1 LHIIKKYLENKK
13 MIKSI
18 NHIGIA
24 VTDLDSAVETFRK
37 IFQFT
42 NVHREIVEDQ
52 KIEVASFKVGNM
64 LIELTK
70 STSPDGPIG
79 KFIEKNGGKG
89 GLHHIAFESDNVAE
103 EIKRIEAEGIQLI
116 DKTPRPGA
124 HEMMIAFMHPKST
137 AGVLTEVCQSK
148 H

>member
-1 LHIIKKYLENKK
+1 
-13 MIKSI
+13 MIKCI

-24 VTDLDSAVETFRK
+24 VTDLEQAIETFRK

-42 NVHREIVEDQ
+42 EVHREEVADQ
-52 KIEVASFKVGNM
+52 KIEVASFKVGDM

-70 STSPDGPIG
+70 PTSPDGPIG

-89 GLHHIAFESDNVAE
+89 GLHHIAFETDNVAE
-103 EIKRIEAEGIQLI
+103 DLNRIECEGIQLI
-116 DKTPRPGA
+116 DKAPRPGA
-124 HEMMIAFMHPKST
+124 HDMMIAFMHPKST
-137 AGVLTEVCQSK
+137 NGVLTEICQPK

>member
-1 LHIIKKYLENKK
+1 

-24 VTDLDSAVETFRK
+24 VTNLEEAIETFRK

-42 NVHREIVEDQ
+42 EVHREDVPDQ
-52 KIEVASFKVGNM
+52 KIKVASFKVGDM
-64 LIELTK
+64 LIELTY

-89 GLHHIAFESDNVAE
+89 GLHHIAFESDNVGE
-103 EIKRIEAEGIQLI
+103 ELKRIEAEGIALV
-116 DKTPRPGA
+116 DKAPRQGA

-137 AGVLTEVCQSK
+137 AGVLMEICQPK
-148 H
+148 N

>member
-1 LHIIKKYLENKK
+1 

-24 VTDLDSAVETFRK
+24 VTDLEAAIETFKK

-42 NVHREIVEDQ
+42 EVHREEVADQ
-52 KIEVASFKVGNM
+52 KIEVASFKVGDM

-70 STSPDGPIG
+70 PTSPDGPIG

-103 EIKRIEAEGIQLI
+103 EIKRIEAEGITLI
-116 DKTPRPGA
+116 DKEPRLGA
-124 HEMMIAFMHPKST
+124 HEMMISFMHPKST
-137 AGVLTEVCQSK
+137 AGVLTEICQPK

>member
-1 LHIIKKYLENKK
+1 
-13 MIKSI
+13 MIKGL

-24 VTDLDSAVETFRK
+24 VTNLDESIETFRK

-42 NVHREIVEDQ
+42 NVHRESVADQ
-52 KIEVASFKVGNM
+52 KIEVASFAVGNM
-64 LIELTK
+64 LIELTFP
-70 STSPDGPIG
+70 TSPDSPIA

-89 GLHHIAFESDNVAE
+89 GIHHLAFTSDNVAE
-103 EIKRIEAEGIQLI
+103 DLKRVENEGIQLI
-116 DKTPRPGA
+116 DKAPRLGA

-137 AGVLTEVCQSK
+137 NGVLTEICEPT